1 MRALYKGIT
10 KLTPPEWKIRGKI
23 DSFFLMVSIGH
34 LDGSYE
40 FRNMRNRFSAL
51 EILLLAPK
59 NIFKLILS
67 SEISQP
73 QADQVEFPMKIHTFS
88 IIPMI

>member
-1 MRALYKGIT
+1 
-10 KLTPPEWKIRGKI
+10 
-23 DSFFLMVSIGH
+23 MVSIGH

-67 SEISQP
+67 SEISQN
-73 QADQVEFPMKIHTFS
+73 QADQVEFPMKIHTFP